1 MVMKNGTME
10 MMKNGNSQKMKTGT
24 TKSTITSMTHMEREI
39 TSMISIAMK
48 KILKTMKKTGI
59 MIMIMISITKSTQM
73 GMIDQIYEDL
83 H

>member
-1 MVMKNGTME
+1 
-10 MMKNGNSQKMKTGT
+10 MKTGT
-24 TKSTITSMTHMEREI
+24 TKSTITSMTHMERKI

-59 MIMIMISITKSTQM
+59 MIMISITKSTQM

>member
-1 MVMKNGTME
+1 
-10 MMKNGNSQKMKTGT
+10 MKTGT

-59 MIMIMISITKSTQM
+59 MIMISITKSTQM

>member
-1 MVMKNGTME
+1 
-10 MMKNGNSQKMKTGT
+10 MKTGT

-59 MIMIMISITKSTQM
+59 MIMISITKSTQM
-73 GMIDQIYEDL
+73 GMIDHVYEDL

>member
-1 MVMKNGTME
+1 
-10 MMKNGNSQKMKTGT
+10 MKTGT

-59 MIMIMISITKSTQM
+59 MIMISITKSTQM
-73 GMIDQIYEDL
+73 GMIDQVYEDL

>member
-1 MVMKNGTME
+1 
-10 MMKNGNSQKMKTGT
+10 MKTGT

-59 MIMIMISITKSTQM
+59 MIMISITKSSQM